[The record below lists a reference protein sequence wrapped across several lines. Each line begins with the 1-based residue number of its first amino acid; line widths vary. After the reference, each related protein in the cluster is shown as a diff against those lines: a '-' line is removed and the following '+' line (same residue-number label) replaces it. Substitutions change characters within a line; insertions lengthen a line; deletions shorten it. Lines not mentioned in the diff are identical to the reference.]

1 MVTRIKK
8 VLQFGAWP
16 YPADET
22 RPSHLLREIAPWI
35 DTVCPR
41 LAARNLR
48 NHPSKAL
55 PESTRQENPRI
66 NLEKKLG
73 RKKNM
78 NPKTLRNSTANLS
91 MPCHP
96 HHPCS
101 LRSSTCLWTWSTAT
115 DLSALG
121 TGGGQV
127 VPTVLVVSRPPTTWP
142 IPDQNLCL
150 NHLSGA
156 FQIIVHCKFLSS
168 CAVDECWPQ

>member
-8 VLQFGAWP
+8 GPSVWGVAIPSRWNKTVSLVAWNSP
-16 YPADET
+16 LNRY
-22 RPSHLLREIAPWI
+22 S
-35 DTVCPR
+35 
-41 LAARNLR
+41 
-48 NHPSKAL
+48 L
-55 PESTRQENPRI
+55 PEACSSQPQKPPFKSSSRI
-66 NLEKKLG
+66 NQAGKPTNQLGKKAWK
-73 RKKNM
+73 KKNM